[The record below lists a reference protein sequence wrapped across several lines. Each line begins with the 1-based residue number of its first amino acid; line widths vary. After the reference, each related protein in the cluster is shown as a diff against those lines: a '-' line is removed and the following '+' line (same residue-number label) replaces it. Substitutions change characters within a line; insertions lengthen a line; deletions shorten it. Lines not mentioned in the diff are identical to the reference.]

1 MRYRIATAGMLLATG
16 RMIAALTTTTVMMIA
31 APMTTMAQTA
41 PVTGKEIFEQ
51 MCAGCHGTYGN
62 GQEGT
67 KSGFVPRIAT
77 LADKEYMDSVPD
89 DYVTMIIKKGGAYMG
104 KIAAMPAWEH
114 KFNDQQVDALVAHI
128 RTFTATAEKK

>member
-1 MRYRIATAGMLLATG
+1 MNHQATG
-16 RMIAALTTTTVMMIA
+16 IRAAALLLSVAAAFTA
-31 APMTTMAQTA
+31 APAGAQQKGDPA
-41 PVTGKEIFEQ
+41 RGKEIFDH

-77 LADKEYMDSVPD
+77 LANKEYMDSVPD
-89 DYVTMIIKKGGAYMG
+89 DYITLVIKKGGAYMG

-114 KFNDQQVDALVAHI
+114 KFDEGQIADLVAHI
-128 RTFTATAEKK
+128 RTFTKE

>member
-1 MRYRIATAGMLLATG
+1 MSFPVAMTFLVLSVVPIIAE
-16 RMIAALTTTTVMMIA
+16 
-31 APMTTMAQTA
+31 AQTD

-67 KSGFVPRIAT
+67 KAGFVPRIGT
-77 LADKEYMDSVPD
+77 LANKEYMESVPD
-89 DYVTMIIKKGGAYMG
+89 DYLKMIIKKGGAYMG

-114 KFNDQQVDALVAHI
+114 KFNDEQIDSLVAHI
-128 RTFTATAEKK
+128 RTFTGTAEKNTAENK